1 MNIAVDAGDLE
12 GDPSGRSVGH
22 DWNAYTVAD
31 RDGARRI
38 ELAVDG
44 ITCAACLTDIE
55 RGLRRL
61 PGVVSARVN
70 VGSRR
75 TSVVFS
81 PDKLTP
87 DAVLERMAAI
97 GYPAQPFDPAMR
109 RDNRSAEAR
118 ELLKCMGVAGFGAMN
133 VMLMSVSVWSG
144 NVTDITPETRDFFHF
159 MSALIAI
166 PTVAYAARPFIRS
179 AFAAIRRRSLNMD
192 VPISLGVCLAM
203 GLSIFNTLNH
213 ALEAYFDSALMLLFF
228 LLLGR
233 FLDENMRRRTAVE
246 AETLATLRADSALKR
261 GGDGDLV
268 RVPLSAVQPGDIVV
282 VRPGERV
289 PVDGEVLSGQSDVDR
304 SLVTGE
310 TLPVPVAP
318 GDVVHAGTLNGA
330 GLLTVVVTA
339 AVEGTLMAEIERLI
353 GEAQTAKSG
362 ALRLADRAARA
373 YAPVVHSSA
382 LLTAIGW
389 LVVGAGWHTALVN
402 AIAVLIITCPCALAL
417 AVPAVQ
423 VTAAGRFFRN
433 GILLNAGD
441 AIERLARVDTV
452 VFDKTGT
459 LTSPEPLLAN
469 RASISD
475 DLLDLAGR
483 LARSSRH
490 PLAEA
495 LARASGARSTVEGA
509 REVTG
514 EGVTVDLAGRTL
526 RLGSLAFC
534 GIGDDLADPV
544 RSAHPDASLIAFSD
558 GERKA
563 VFAFA
568 QRLKADAVEVAA
580 ELRAKGCR
588 LIILSGDREAA
599 VSIVAE
605 RLGIA
610 DWQAEVDPA
619 GKIARLDALKAEGR
633 RVLMVGDGLNDAP
646 SLAAAHVSLSPV
658 SAAHLAQAA
667 SDAVFLGDRLKPVV
681 TALDVSR
688 AAYRLMKQNLW
699 TAVVYNL
706 IAVPIAVLGYV
717 TPLIAAAAMSGSSL
731 IVTLNAL
738 RLRRVAAPPAERP
751 PAAVAAAR
759 DELATEQA
767 KVQI

>member
-1 MNIAVDAGDLE
+1 MNIAVDAGDL
-12 GDPSGRSVGH
+12 GDGPAPAGRPVGH
-22 DWNAYTVAD
+22 DWDAYTVAD
-31 RDGARRI
+31 RDGARRM

-70 VGSRR
+70 VGNRR

-81 PDKLTP
+81 PDKVTP
-87 DAVLERMAAI
+87 DAVLDRMTAI
-97 GYPAQPFDPAMR
+97 GYPARPFDPALR

-144 NVTDITPETRDFFHF
+144 NVTDITPETRDFFHL

-166 PTVAYAARPFIRS
+166 PTVAYAGRPFFRS
-179 AFAAIRRRSLNMD
+179 AVAAIRRRSLNMD
-192 VPISLGVCLAM
+192 VPISIGVCLAM
-203 GLSIFNTLNH
+203 GLSLYNTMTH

-246 AETLATLRADSALKR
+246 AETLATLRADSVLKR

-268 RVPLSAVQPGDIVV
+268 RVPLSAVEPGDIVV

-289 PVDGEVLSGQSDVDR
+289 PVDGEVLSGRSEVDR

-310 TLPVPVAP
+310 TLPAAVAP
-318 GDVVHAGTLNGA
+318 GDMVHAGTLNGA

-353 GEAQTAKSG
+353 GEAQSAKSG
-362 ALRLADRAARA
+362 TLRLADRAARA

-382 LLTAIGW
+382 ILTAAGW
-389 LVVGAGWHTALVN
+389 LIYGAGWHTALIN

-469 RASISD
+469 RDGIAD
-475 DLLDLAGR
+475 DLLELAGR
-483 LARSSRH
+483 LARASRH

-495 LARASGARSTVEGA
+495 LARASGATGSIDGA

-514 EGVTVDLAGRTL
+514 EGVEADLAGRRL
-526 RLGSLAFC
+526 RLGSIAFC
-534 GIGDDLADPV
+534 GIGDEVADPV
-544 RSAHPDASLIAFSD
+544 RAAHPDASLLAFSD
-558 GERKA
+558 GGRTA

-580 ELRAKGCR
+580 ALRARGCE
-588 LIILSGDREAA
+588 LMILSGDRAAA
-599 VSIVAE
+599 VATVADA
-605 RLGIA
+605 LGIA
-610 DWQAEVDPA
+610 DWRAEVDPA
-619 GKIARLDALKAEGR
+619 GKIARLDALKAAGR

-667 SDAVFLGDRLKPVV
+667 SDAVFLGDRLAPVV
-681 TALDVSR
+681 TAIDVSR
-688 AAYRLMKQNLW
+688 AAYRLMKENLW

-706 IAVPIAVLGYV
+706 IAVPIAVFGYV
-717 TPLIAAAAMSGSSL
+717 TPLIAAVAMSGSSM

-738 RLRRVAAPPAERP
+738 RLRRVAAPPAVRP
-751 PAAVAAAR
+751 PAAVIAAGEEA
-759 DELATEQA
+759 A
-767 KVQI
+767 

>member
-1 MNIAVDAGDLE
+1 MNIAVDVGPLE
-12 GDPSGRSVGH
+12 NGPTDQPVGR
-22 DWNAYTVAD
+22 DWDAYTVAD
-31 RDGARRI
+31 RDGTRRM

-61 PGVVSARVN
+61 PGIVSARVN
-70 VGSRR
+70 VSSRR

-81 PDKLTP
+81 PEKVTP
-87 DAVLERMAAI
+87 NAVLERMSAI
-97 GYPAQPFDPAMR
+97 GYPAQPFDPAIR

-159 MSALIAI
+159 MSALIAL
-166 PTVAYAARPFIRS
+166 PTVAYAARPFFRS

-192 VPISLGVCLAM
+192 VPISIGVCLAM
-203 GLSIFNTLNH
+203 GLSIFNTLTH

-261 GGDGDLV
+261 GEDGSLV
-268 RVPLSAVQPGDIVV
+268 RVPLSAVRPGDIVV

-289 PVDGEVLSGQSDVDR
+289 PVDGEVLSGRSDVDR
-304 SLVTGE
+304 SLITGE
-310 TLPVPVAP
+310 TLPAPVAP
-318 GDVVHAGTLNGA
+318 GDIVHAGTLNGA
-330 GLLTVVVTA
+330 GLLTIVVTA
-339 AVEGTLMAEIERLI
+339 TVEGTLMAEIERLI
-353 GEAQTAKSG
+353 GEAQSAKSG
-362 ALRLADRAARA
+362 TLRLADRAARA

-382 LLTAIGW
+382 LLTATGW
-389 LVVGAGWHTALVN
+389 LIAGAGWHTALIN

-441 AIERLARVDTV
+441 AIERLARVDTI

-459 LTSPEPLLAN
+459 LTSPDPLLAN
-469 RASISD
+469 RADVPD
-475 DLLDLAGR
+475 DLLELAGR

-495 LARASGARSTVEGA
+495 LARACGATGPIEGS

-514 EGVTVDLAGRTL
+514 EGVMADLAGRTL
-526 RLGSLAFC
+526 RLGSLSFC
-534 GIGDDLADPV
+534 GIADEIADPV
-544 RSAHPDASLIAFSD
+544 RSAYPDASLIAFSNGD
-558 GERKA
+558 RTA

-568 QRLKADAVEVAA
+568 QRLKADAIDIAT
-580 ELRAKGCR
+580 ELRTKGYR
-588 LIILSGDREAA
+588 LMILSGDRKAA
-599 VSIVAE
+599 VATVAE
-605 RLGIA
+605 RLGISE
-610 DWQAEVDPA
+610 WQAEVDPA
-619 GKIARLDALKAEGR
+619 DKIARLDALKAAGR
-633 RVLMVGDGLNDAP
+633 KVLMVGDGLNDAP

-667 SDAVFLGDRLKPVV
+667 SDAVFLGDHLKPVIV
-681 TALDVSR
+681 ALDVSH

-738 RLRRVAAPPAERP
+738 RLRRVATPPAERP

-759 DELATEQA
+759 RDLAQE
-767 KVQI
+767 

>member
-1 MNIAVDAGDLE
+1 MNASVEPSAVGSAG
-12 GDPSGRSVGH
+12 GPTH
-22 DWNAYTVAD
+22 DWDAYSVAD

-38 ELAVDG
+38 ELAVEG

-61 PGVVSARVN
+61 PGIVSARVN
-70 VGSRR
+70 VANRR
-75 TSVVFS
+75 TSVVYT
-81 PDKLTP
+81 PETLTP
-87 DAVLERMAAI
+87 DDVLARMAAI
-97 GYPAQPFDPAMR
+97 GYPAHPFDPSLK
-109 RDNRSAEAR
+109 RDGGSAEAR

-166 PTVAYAARPFIRS
+166 PTVGYAARPFFRS
-179 AFAAIRRRSLNMD
+179 AVAAIRRRSLNMD
-192 VPISLGVCLAM
+192 VPISLGVSLAM
-203 GLSIFNTLNH
+203 GLSIFNTLTH

-246 AETLATLRADSALKR
+246 AETLATLRADSAMRR
-261 GGDGDLV
+261 GPDGSLV
-268 RVPLSAVQPGDIVV
+268 RVPISAVRAGDVV
-282 VRPGERV
+282 EVPPGERV
-289 PVDGEVLSGQSDVDR
+289 PVDGLVLSGCSEVDR

-310 TLPVPVAP
+310 TLPVLAKA

-330 GLLTVVVTA
+330 GLITVVVTA
-339 AVEGTLMAEIERLI
+339 ASDGTLLAEIERLI
-353 GEAQTAKSG
+353 GEAQAAKSG
-362 ALRLADRAARA
+362 TLRLVDRAARA

-389 LVVGAGWHTALVN
+389 LIADAGWHTALIN

-433 GILLNAGD
+433 GILLNVGD
-441 AIERLARVDTV
+441 AIERLAGVDTV

-459 LTSPEPLLAN
+459 LTMPEPQLAN
-469 RASISD
+469 AA
-475 DLLDLAGR
+475 DLPADLIALAGT
-483 LARSSRH
+483 LARASRH

-495 LARASGARSTVEGA
+495 LARVAPAGHPLDDA

-514 EGVTVDLAGRTL
+514 EGIIAVIDGREV

-534 GIGDDLADPV
+534 GIAEATADAVLA
-544 RSAHPDASLIAFSD
+544 AHPDASLIALSD
-558 GERKA
+558 GGRQA
-563 VFAFA
+563 VFAFI
-568 QRLKADAVEVAA
+568 QRLKADAGEVVAD
-580 ELRAKGCR
+580 LKAKG
-588 LIILSGDREAA
+588 LSLMILSGDRDGAVATVAA
-599 VSIVAE
+599 
-605 RLGIA
+605 RLGID
-610 DWQAEVDPA
+610 DWRAGIDPA
-619 GKIARLDALKAEGR
+619 GKIAVLEALKAEGR

-658 SAAHLAQAA
+658 SATHLAQAA
-667 SDAVFLGDRLKPVV
+667 SDAVFLGDRLMPVV
-681 TALDVSR
+681 TALDISR
-688 AAYRLMKQNLW
+688 AAYRLMKQNLAA
-699 TAVVYNL
+699 AVIYNL
-706 IAVPIAVLGYV
+706 IAVPVAVLGHV
-717 TPLIAAAAMSGSSL
+717 NPLIAALAMSGSSM

-738 RLRRVAAPPAERP
+738 RLRRVARPPDRRP
-751 PAAVAAAR
+751 PAAIAAAAA
-759 DELATEQA
+759 EEGST
-767 KVQI
+767 

>member
-1 MNIAVDAGDLE
+1 MNIAVDVGPLE
-12 GDPSGRSVGH
+12 DEPTGQPVSH
-22 DWNAYTVAD
+22 DWDAYTVAD
-31 RDGARRI
+31 RDGTRRM

-55 RGLRRL
+55 RGLRRV
-61 PGVVSARVN
+61 PGIVSARVN
-70 VGSRR
+70 VSNRR
-75 TSVVFS
+75 TTVVFA

-87 DAVLERMAAI
+87 NVVLERMAAI

-133 VMLMSVSVWSG
+133 VMLMSVAVWSG

-159 MSALIAI
+159 MSALIAL
-166 PTVAYAARPFIRS
+166 PTVAYAARPFFRS
-179 AFAAIRRRSLNMD
+179 ALAAIRRRSLNMD
-192 VPISLGVCLAM
+192 VPISIGVCLAM
-203 GLSIFNTLNH
+203 GLSIFNTLTH

-261 GGDGDLV
+261 GEDDKLV
-268 RVPLSAVQPGDIVV
+268 RVPLSAVRPGDIVV

-289 PVDGEVLSGQSDVDR
+289 SVDGEVLSGRSDVDR

-318 GDVVHAGTLNGA
+318 GDIVHAGTLNGA
-330 GLLTVVVTA
+330 GLLTIVVTA

-353 GEAQTAKSG
+353 GEAQSAKSG
-362 ALRLADRAARA
+362 TLRLADRAARA
-373 YAPVVHSSA
+373 YAPVVHASA

-389 LVVGAGWHTALVN
+389 LIAGAGWHMALIN

-441 AIERLARVDTV
+441 AIERLARVDTI

-469 RASISD
+469 RADVPD
-475 DLLDLAGR
+475 DLLELAGR

-495 LARASGARSTVEGA
+495 LARASGATGTIDGS

-514 EGVTVDLAGRTL
+514 EGVMVDMAERTL

-534 GIGDDLADPV
+534 GIADKVADPV
-544 RSAHPDASLIAFSD
+544 RSAYPDASLIAFSSGD
-558 GERKA
+558 RTA

-568 QRLKADAVEVAA
+568 QRLKADAIEVAT
-580 ELRAKGCR
+580 ELRTKGYR
-588 LIILSGDREAA
+588 LMILSGDREAA
-599 VSIVAE
+599 VATVAE
-605 RLGIA
+605 KLGISE
-610 DWQAEVDPA
+610 WRAEVDPA
-619 GKIARLDALKAEGR
+619 GKIARLGALKADGR

-646 SLAAAHVSLSPV
+646 SLAAAYVSLSPV

-667 SDAVFLGDRLKPVV
+667 SDAVFLGDRLKPVFV
-681 TALDVSR
+681 ALDVSR

-699 TAVVYNL
+699 TAVIYNMV
-706 IAVPIAVLGYV
+706 AVPIAMLGFV

-738 RLRRVAAPPAERP
+738 RLRRVATPPAERP
-751 PAAVAAAR
+751 PEAVAAAR
-759 DELATEQA
+759 EDQA
-767 KVQI
+767 QEPA

>member
-1 MNIAVDAGDLE
+1 VNIAVNVGPIDE
-12 GDPSGRSVGH
+12 GPTGQPVSH
-22 DWNAYTVAD
+22 DWDAYTVAD
-31 RDGARRI
+31 RDGARRM

-81 PDKLTP
+81 PDKVTP
-87 DAVLERMAAI
+87 NAVLERMSAI

-159 MSALIAI
+159 MSALIAL
-166 PTVAYAARPFIRS
+166 PAVAYAARPFFRS

-192 VPISLGVCLAM
+192 VPISIGVCLAM
-203 GLSIFNTLNH
+203 GLSIFNTLTH

-261 GGDGDLV
+261 GEDGNLV
-268 RVPLSAVQPGDIVV
+268 RVPLSAVRPGDIVV

-289 PVDGEVLSGQSDVDR
+289 PVDGEVLSGRSDVDR

-310 TLPVPVAP
+310 TLPATVAP
-318 GDVVHAGTLNGA
+318 GDIVHAGTLNGA

-353 GEAQTAKSG
+353 GEAQSVKSG

-382 LLTAIGW
+382 FLTAAGW
-389 LVVGAGWHTALVN
+389 LIVGAGWHTALIN

-441 AIERLARVDTV
+441 AIERLARVDTI

-469 RASISD
+469 RADVPD
-475 DLLDLAGR
+475 DLFELAGR

-495 LARASGARSTVEGA
+495 LARASGATGA
-509 REVTG
+509 IEDSREVTG
-514 EGVTVDLAGRTL
+514 EGVMAELTGRTL
-526 RLGSLAFC
+526 RLGSLSFC
-534 GIGDDLADPV
+534 GIADEVADPV
-544 RSAHPDASLIAFSD
+544 RAAYPDASLIAFSD
-558 GERKA
+558 GGRTT

-568 QRLKADAVEVAA
+568 QRLKGDAVEVAT
-580 ELRAKGCR
+580 ELRAKGYR
-588 LIILSGDREAA
+588 LMILSGDREAA
-599 VSIVAE
+599 VAAVAE

-610 DWQAEVDPA
+610 EWQAEVDPA

-681 TALDVSR
+681 VALDVSH

-738 RLRRVAAPPAERP
+738 RLRRVATP
-751 PAAVAAAR
+751 PAAIAAAR
-759 DELATEQA
+759 GATVEEQ
-767 KVQI
+767 I

>member
-1 MNIAVDAGDLE
+1 MNIAVDAGDL
-12 GDPSGRSVGH
+12 GDGPTPAGRPVGH
-22 DWNAYTVAD
+22 DWDAYTVAD
-31 RDGARRI
+31 RDGARRM

-70 VGSRR
+70 VGNRR

-81 PDKLTP
+81 PDKVTP
-87 DAVLERMAAI
+87 DAVLDRMTAI
-97 GYPAQPFDPAMR
+97 GYPARPFDPALR

-144 NVTDITPETRDFFHF
+144 NVTDITPETRDFFHL

-166 PTVAYAARPFIRS
+166 PTVAYAGRPFFRS
-179 AFAAIRRRSLNMD
+179 AVAAIRRRALNMD
-192 VPISLGVCLAM
+192 VPISIGVCLAM
-203 GLSIFNTLNH
+203 GLSLYNTMTH

-246 AETLATLRADSALKR
+246 AETLATLRADSVLKR

-268 RVPLSAVQPGDIVV
+268 RVPLSAVEPGDIVV

-289 PVDGEVLSGQSDVDR
+289 PVDGEVLSGRSDVDR

-310 TLPVPVAP
+310 TLPAAVAP
-318 GDVVHAGTLNGA
+318 GDMVHAGTLNGA

-353 GEAQTAKSG
+353 GEAQSAKSG
-362 ALRLADRAARA
+362 TLRLADRAARA

-382 LLTAIGW
+382 ILTAAGW
-389 LVVGAGWHTALVN
+389 LIYGAGWHTALIN

-469 RASISD
+469 REGIAD
-475 DLLDLAGR
+475 DLLELAGR
-483 LARSSRH
+483 LAKASRH

-495 LARASGARSTVEGA
+495 LARASGATGSIDGA

-514 EGVTVDLAGRTL
+514 EGVEADMAGRRL
-526 RLGSLAFC
+526 RLGSIAFC
-534 GIGDDLADPV
+534 GIGDEVADPV
-544 RSAHPDASLIAFSD
+544 RAAHPDASLIAFSD
-558 GERKA
+558 GGRTA

-580 ELRAKGCR
+580 ALRARGCD
-588 LIILSGDREAA
+588 LMILSGDRAAA
-599 VSIVAE
+599 VATVADA
-605 RLGIA
+605 LGIA
-610 DWQAEVDPA
+610 DWRAEVDPA
-619 GKIARLDALKAEGR
+619 GKIARLDALKAAGR

-667 SDAVFLGDRLKPVV
+667 SDAVFLGDRLAPVV
-681 TALDVSR
+681 TAIDVSR
-688 AAYRLMKQNLW
+688 AAYRLMKENLW

-706 IAVPIAVLGYV
+706 IAVPIAVFGYV
-717 TPLIAAAAMSGSSL
+717 TPLIAALAMSGSSM

-738 RLRRVAAPPAERP
+738 RLRRVAAPPAVRP
-751 PAAVAAAR
+751 PAAVIAAA
-759 DELATEQA
+759 EEAA
-767 KVQI
+767 

>member
-1 MNIAVDAGDLE
+1 M
-12 GDPSGRSVGH
+12 
-22 DWNAYTVAD
+22 
-31 RDGARRI
+31 

-70 VGSRR
+70 VGNRR

-81 PDKLTP
+81 PDKVTP
-87 DAVLERMAAI
+87 DAVLDRMTAI
-97 GYPAQPFDPAMR
+97 GYPARPFDPALR

-144 NVTDITPETRDFFHF
+144 NVTDITPETRDFFHL

-166 PTVAYAARPFIRS
+166 PTVAYAGRPFFRS
-179 AFAAIRRRSLNMD
+179 AIAAIRRRALNMD
-192 VPISLGVCLAM
+192 VPISIGVCLAM
-203 GLSIFNTLNH
+203 GLSLYNTMTH

-246 AETLATLRADSALKR
+246 AETLATLRADSVLKR

-268 RVPLSAVQPGDIVV
+268 RVPLSAVEPGDIVV

-289 PVDGEVLSGQSDVDR
+289 PVDGEVLTGRSDVDR

-310 TLPVPVAP
+310 TLPAAVAP
-318 GDVVHAGTLNGA
+318 GDMVHAGTLNGA

-353 GEAQTAKSG
+353 GEAQSAKSG
-362 ALRLADRAARA
+362 TLRLADRAARA

-382 LLTAIGW
+382 IVTAAGW
-389 LVVGAGWHTALVN
+389 LIYGAGWHTALIN

-433 GILLNAGD
+433 GILINAGD

-469 RASISD
+469 RDGIAD
-475 DLLDLAGR
+475 DLLQLAGR
-483 LARSSRH
+483 LARASRH

-495 LARASGARSTVEGA
+495 LARATGATGAIDGA
-509 REVTG
+509 REVAG
-514 EGVTVDLAGRTL
+514 EGVEADVAGRRL
-526 RLGSLAFC
+526 RLGSIAFC
-534 GIGDDLADPV
+534 GIGDEVADPV
-544 RSAHPDASLIAFSD
+544 RAAHPDASLIAFSD
-558 GERKA
+558 GGRTA

-568 QRLKADAVEVAA
+568 QRLKTDAAEVAA
-580 ELRAKGCR
+580 ALRARGCD
-588 LIILSGDREAA
+588 LMILSGDRAAA
-599 VSIVAE
+599 VATVAE
-605 RLGIA
+605 ALGIA

-619 GKIARLDALKAEGR
+619 GKIARLDALKAGGR

-667 SDAVFLGDRLKPVV
+667 SDAVFLGDRLAPVV
-681 TALDVSR
+681 TAIDVSR
-688 AAYRLMKQNLW
+688 AAYRLMKENLW

-706 IAVPIAVLGYV
+706 IAVPIAVFGYV
-717 TPLIAAAAMSGSSL
+717 TPLIAALAMSGSSM

-738 RLRRVAAPPAERP
+738 RLRRIAAPPAVRP
-751 PAAVAAAR
+751 PAAVIAAA
-759 DELATEQA
+759 EEAA
-767 KVQI
+767 

>member
-1 MNIAVDAGDLE
+1 MNVVVATDDLA
-12 GDPSGRSVGH
+12 SGKPVGH
-22 DWNAYTVAD
+22 DWTAYTVAD
-31 RDGARRI
+31 KDGARRL

-70 VGSRR
+70 VASRR
-75 TSVVFS
+75 TSVVFT
-81 PDKLTP
+81 PDEVTP
-87 DAVLERMAAI
+87 DAVLDRMAAI
-97 GYPAQPFDPAMR
+97 GYPAQPFDPALK

-118 ELLKCMGVAGFGAMN
+118 ELLRCMGVAGFGVMN

-159 MSALIAI
+159 VSALIAI
-166 PTVAYAARPFIRS
+166 PAVGYAARPFFRS
-179 AFAAIRRRSLNMD
+179 AVAAIRRGSLNMD
-192 VPISLGVCLAM
+192 VPISIGVCLAM
-203 GLSIFNTLNH
+203 GLSIYNTMTH

-246 AETLATLRADSALKR
+246 AETLATLRAESAMKR
-261 GGDGDLV
+261 GADGALV

-282 VRPGERV
+282 VQPGERV
-289 PVDGEVLSGQSDVDR
+289 PVDGEVLNGRSDVDR

-310 TLPVPVAP
+310 TLPVPVMP
-318 GDVVHAGTLNGA
+318 GDMVHAGTLNGA

-353 GEAQTAKSG
+353 GEAQSMKSG
-362 ALRLADRAARA
+362 TMRLADRAARA

-382 LLTAIGW
+382 ILTCAGW
-389 LVVGAGWHTALVN
+389 LIAGAGWHTALIC

-441 AIERLARVDTV
+441 AIERLAGVDTI

-459 LTSPEPLLAN
+459 LTTPDPVLAN
-469 RASISD
+469 AAAVPT
-475 DLLDLAGR
+475 DLLEEAAR

-495 LARASGARSTVEGA
+495 LVRAAGVSGAFEGA

-514 EGVTVDLAGRTL
+514 EGVVTEWNSHTL
-526 RLGSLAFC
+526 KLGSLAFC
-534 GIGDDLADPV
+534 GLDAAAADVVLA
-544 RSAHPDASLIAFSD
+544 AHPDASLIAFAD
-558 GERKA
+558 GERSA
-563 VFAFA
+563 VFAFS
-568 QRLKADAVEVAA
+568 QRLKTDAAEVTA
-580 ELRAKGCR
+580 ELRRRGYR
-588 LIILSGDREAA
+588 LVILSGDRSAA
-599 VSIVAE
+599 VKSVADT
-605 RLGIA
+605 LGID

-619 GKIARLDALKAEGR
+619 GKIARLDALRAEGSK
-633 RVLMVGDGLNDAP
+633 VLMVGDGLNDAP

-658 SAAHLAQAA
+658 SAAFVAQAA
-667 SDAVFLGDRLKPVV
+667 SDAVFLGDKLRPVTV
-681 TALDVSR
+681 ALDIS
-688 AAYRLMKQNLW
+688 AAAFRLMKQNLW

-706 IAVPIAVLGYV
+706 IAVPIAVFGYV
-717 TPLIAAAAMSGSSL
+717 TPLIAALAMSGSSM

-738 RLRRVAAPPAERP
+738 RLRRVAPPPEVRP
-751 PAAVAAAR
+751 PAAIAAAAI
-759 DELATEQA
+759 EETAA
-767 KVQI
+767 

>member
-1 MNIAVDAGDLE
+1 VNIAVDVGPLE
-12 GDPSGRSVGH
+12 DGPTGQPVGH
-22 DWNAYTVAD
+22 DWDAYTVAD
-31 RDGARRI
+31 RDGNRRM
-38 ELAVDG
+38 ELAVEG

-61 PGVVSARVN
+61 PGVVGARVN
-70 VGSRR
+70 VSNRR

-81 PDKLTP
+81 PEKVTP
-87 DAVLERMAAI
+87 LAILERMAAI

-159 MSALIAI
+159 MSALIAL
-166 PTVAYAARPFIRS
+166 PTVAYAARPFFRS

-192 VPISLGVCLAM
+192 VPISVGVCLAM
-203 GLSIFNTLNH
+203 GLSIFNTLTH

-261 GGDGDLV
+261 GDDDKLV
-268 RVPLSAVQPGDIVV
+268 RVPLSAVRPGDIVV

-289 PVDGEVLSGQSDVDR
+289 PVDGEVLFGRSDVDR

-310 TLPVPVAP
+310 TLPVSVAP
-318 GDVVHAGTLNGA
+318 GDIVHAGTLNGV
-330 GLLTVVVTA
+330 GLLTIVVTA

-353 GEAQTAKSG
+353 GEAQSAKSG

-382 LLTAIGW
+382 FLTASGW
-389 LVVGAGWHTALVN
+389 LIAGASWHTALIN

-441 AIERLARVDTV
+441 AIERLARVDV
-452 VFDKTGT
+452 IVFDKTGT

-469 RASISD
+469 RADVSGN
-475 DLLDLAGR
+475 LLELAGR

-495 LARASGARSTVEGA
+495 LARASGATGTIDGS

-514 EGVTVDLAGRTL
+514 EGVMVDLAERTL
-526 RLGSLAFC
+526 RLGSLSFC
-534 GIGDDLADPV
+534 GIADEVADPV
-544 RSAHPDASLIAFSD
+544 RAAYPDASLIAFSSGD
-558 GERKA
+558 RTA

-568 QRLKADAVEVAA
+568 QRLKADAIEVAA
-580 ELRAKGCR
+580 ELRIKGYR
-588 LIILSGDREAA
+588 LMILSGDRAAA
-599 VSIVAE
+599 VATVAE
-605 RLGIA
+605 KLGIA
-610 DWQAEVDPA
+610 EWQAEVDPA
-619 GKIARLDALKAEGR
+619 GKIARLDAMKAEGR

-667 SDAVFLGDRLKPVV
+667 SDAVFLSDHLKPVIV
-681 TALDVSR
+681 ALDVSR

-738 RLRRVAAPPAERP
+738 RLRRVATPPAERP
-751 PAAVAAAR
+751 PEAVAAAR
-759 DELATEQA
+759 EDQA
-767 KVQI
+767 REPA

>member
-1 MNIAVDAGDLE
+1 MNIAVDVGPIE
-12 GDPSGRSVGH
+12 SGPGEQAIGH
-22 DWNAYTVAD
+22 DWDAYTVAD

-61 PGVVSARVN
+61 PGIVSARVN
-70 VGSRR
+70 VSNRR

-81 PDKLTP
+81 PDRVTP

-97 GYPAQPFDPAMR
+97 GYPAQPFDPATR

-159 MSALIAI
+159 MSALIAL
-166 PTVAYAARPFIRS
+166 PTVAYAARPFFRS
-179 AFAAIRRRSLNMD
+179 AFVAIRRRSLNMD
-192 VPISLGVCLAM
+192 VPISIGVCLAM
-203 GLSIFNTLNH
+203 GLSIYNTLTH

-261 GGDGDLV
+261 DEQGELV
-268 RVPLSAVQPGDIVV
+268 RVPLSAVRPGDIVV

-289 PVDGEVLSGQSDVDR
+289 PVDGEILSGRSDVDR

-318 GDVVHAGTLNGA
+318 GDIVHAGTLNGP

-353 GEAQTAKSG
+353 GEAQSAKSG
-362 ALRLADRAARA
+362 TLRLADRAARA

-382 LLTAIGW
+382 LLTATGW
-389 LVVGAGWHTALVN
+389 LIAGAGWHTALIN

-441 AIERLARVDTV
+441 AIERLARIDTI

-469 RASISD
+469 RADVSND
-475 DLLDLAGR
+475 VLELAGR
-483 LARSSRH
+483 LARSSHH

-495 LARASGARSTVEGA
+495 LARASGATGTLEDS

-514 EGVTVDLAGRTL
+514 EGVVADLAGRTL
-526 RLGSLAFC
+526 RLGSLSFC
-534 GIGDDLADPV
+534 SISDDVADPV
-544 RSAHPDASLIAFSD
+544 RDAYPDASLIAFSD
-558 GERKA
+558 GQRVA
-563 VFAFA
+563 IFAFA
-568 QRLKADAVEVAA
+568 QRLKADALEVVT
-580 ELRAKGCR
+580 ELRAQGHR
-588 LIILSGDREAA
+588 ILILSGDREAA
-599 VSIVAE
+599 VATVAE
-605 RLGIA
+605 QLGVSE
-610 DWQAEVDPA
+610 WQAEVDPA

-646 SLAAAHVSLSPV
+646 SLAAAYVSLSPV

-667 SDAVFLGDRLKPVV
+667 SDAVFLGGGLKPVV
-681 TALDVSR
+681 TAIEVSR

-699 TAVVYNL
+699 TAVIYNL

-759 DELATEQA
+759 EELAKEPA
-767 KVQI
+767 

>member
-1 MNIAVDAGDLE
+1 MNIAVDAGDL
-12 GDPSGRSVGH
+12 GDGPAPAGRPVGH
-22 DWNAYTVAD
+22 DWDAYTVAD
-31 RDGARRI
+31 RDGARRM

-70 VGSRR
+70 VGNRR

-81 PDKLTP
+81 PDKVTP
-87 DAVLERMAAI
+87 DAVLDRMTAI
-97 GYPAQPFDPAMR
+97 GYPARPFDPALR

-144 NVTDITPETRDFFHF
+144 NVTDITPETRDFFHL

-166 PTVAYAARPFIRS
+166 PTVAYAGRPFFRS
-179 AFAAIRRRSLNMD
+179 AIAAIRRRALNMD
-192 VPISLGVCLAM
+192 VPISIGVCLAM
-203 GLSIFNTLNH
+203 GLSLYNTMTH

-246 AETLATLRADSALKR
+246 AETLATLRADSVLKR

-268 RVPLSAVQPGDIVV
+268 RVPLSAVEPGDIVV

-289 PVDGEVLSGQSDVDR
+289 PVDGEVLTGRSDVDR

-310 TLPVPVAP
+310 TLPAAVAP
-318 GDVVHAGTLNGA
+318 GDMVHAGTLNGA

-353 GEAQTAKSG
+353 GEAQSAKSG
-362 ALRLADRAARA
+362 TLRLADRAARA

-382 LLTAIGW
+382 IVTAAGW
-389 LVVGAGWHTALVN
+389 LIYGAGWHTALIN

-433 GILLNAGD
+433 GILINAGD

-469 RASISD
+469 RDGIAD
-475 DLLDLAGR
+475 DLLQLAGR
-483 LARSSRH
+483 LARASRH

-495 LARASGARSTVEGA
+495 LARATGATGAIDGA
-509 REVTG
+509 REVAG
-514 EGVTVDLAGRTL
+514 EGVEADVAGRRL
-526 RLGSLAFC
+526 RLGSIAFC
-534 GIGDDLADPV
+534 GIGDEVADPV
-544 RSAHPDASLIAFSD
+544 RAAHPDASLIAFSD
-558 GERKA
+558 GGRTA

-568 QRLKADAVEVAA
+568 QRLKTDAAEVAA
-580 ELRAKGCR
+580 ALRARGCD
-588 LIILSGDREAA
+588 LMILSGDRAAA
-599 VSIVAE
+599 VATVAE
-605 RLGIA
+605 ALGIA

-619 GKIARLDALKAEGR
+619 GKIARLDALKAGGR

-667 SDAVFLGDRLKPVV
+667 SDAVFLGDRLAPVV
-681 TALDVSR
+681 TAIDVSR
-688 AAYRLMKQNLW
+688 AAYRLMKENLW

-706 IAVPIAVLGYV
+706 IAVPIAVFGYV
-717 TPLIAAAAMSGSSL
+717 TPLIAALAMSGSSM

-738 RLRRVAAPPAERP
+738 RLRRIAAPPAVRP
-751 PAAVAAAR
+751 PAAVIAAA
-759 DELATEQA
+759 EEAA
-767 KVQI
+767 

>member
-1 MNIAVDAGDLE
+1 LNIAVDAGDL
-12 GDPSGRSVGH
+12 GDGPAPGGRPVGH
-22 DWNAYTVAD
+22 DWDAYTVAD
-31 RDGARRI
+31 KDGARRM

-70 VGSRR
+70 VGNRR

-81 PDKLTP
+81 PDKVTP
-87 DAVLERMAAI
+87 DAVLDRMTAI
-97 GYPAQPFDPAMR
+97 GYPARPFDPALR

-144 NVTDITPETRDFFHF
+144 NVTDITPETRDFFHI

-166 PTVAYAARPFIRS
+166 PTVAYAGRPFFRN
-179 AFAAIRRRSLNMD
+179 AVAALRRRSLNMD

-203 GLSIFNTLNH
+203 GLSLYNTMTH

-246 AETLATLRADSALKR
+246 AETLATLRADSVLKR

-268 RVPLSAVQPGDIVV
+268 RVPLSAVEPGDIVV

-289 PVDGEVLSGQSDVDR
+289 PVDGEVLSGRSDVDR

-310 TLPVPVAP
+310 TLPAAVAP
-318 GDVVHAGTLNGA
+318 GDMVHAGTLNGA

-362 ALRLADRAARA
+362 TLRLADRAARA

-382 LLTAIGW
+382 ILTAAGW
-389 LVVGAGWHTALVN
+389 LIAGAGWHTALIN

-459 LTSPEPLLAN
+459 LTSPEPMLAN
-469 RASISD
+469 RDGIAD
-475 DLLDLAGR
+475 DLLELAGR
-483 LARSSRH
+483 LAKASRH

-495 LARASGARSTVEGA
+495 LARASGATGSIDGA

-514 EGVTVDLAGRTL
+514 EGVEADLAGRRL
-526 RLGSLAFC
+526 RLGSIAFC
-534 GIGDDLADPV
+534 GIGDAVADPV
-544 RSAHPDASLIAFSD
+544 RAAHPDASLIAFSD
-558 GERKA
+558 GGRTA
-563 VFAFA
+563 VLAFA
-568 QRLKADAVEVAA
+568 QRLKADAAEVAA
-580 ELRAKGCR
+580 ALRARGCD
-588 LIILSGDREAA
+588 LMILSGDRAAA
-599 VSIVAE
+599 VATVADA
-605 RLGIA
+605 LGIA

-667 SDAVFLGDRLKPVV
+667 SDAVFLGDRLAPVV
-681 TALDVSR
+681 TAIDVSR
-688 AAYRLMKQNLW
+688 AAYRLMKENLW

-706 IAVPIAVLGYV
+706 IAVPIAVFGYV
-717 TPLIAAAAMSGSSL
+717 TPLIAALAMSGSSM

-738 RLRRVAAPPAERP
+738 RLRRVAAPPAVRP
-751 PAAVAAAR
+751 PAAVIAAEEA
-759 DELATEQA
+759 A
-767 KVQI
+767 

>member
-1 MNIAVDAGDLE
+1 LNIAVDAGDL
-12 GDPSGRSVGH
+12 GDGPAPAGRPVGH
-22 DWNAYTVAD
+22 DWDAYTVAD
-31 RDGARRI
+31 RDGARRM

-70 VGSRR
+70 VGNRR

-81 PDKLTP
+81 PDKVTP
-87 DAVLERMAAI
+87 DAVLDRMTAI
-97 GYPAQPFDPAMR
+97 GYPARPFDPALR

-144 NVTDITPETRDFFHF
+144 NVTDITPETRDFFHL

-166 PTVAYAARPFIRS
+166 PTVAYAGRPFFRS
-179 AFAAIRRRSLNMD
+179 AVAAIRRRSLNMD
-192 VPISLGVCLAM
+192 VPISIGVCLAM
-203 GLSIFNTLNH
+203 GLSLYNTMTH

-246 AETLATLRADSALKR
+246 AETLATLRADSVLKR

-268 RVPLSAVQPGDIVV
+268 RVPLSAVEPGDIVV

-289 PVDGEVLSGQSDVDR
+289 PVDGEVLSGRSEVDR

-310 TLPVPVAP
+310 TLPAAVAP
-318 GDVVHAGTLNGA
+318 GDMVHAGTLNGA

-353 GEAQTAKSG
+353 GEAQSAKSG
-362 ALRLADRAARA
+362 TLRLADRAARA

-382 LLTAIGW
+382 ILTAAGW
-389 LVVGAGWHTALVN
+389 LIYGAGWHTALIN

-469 RASISD
+469 RDGIAD
-475 DLLDLAGR
+475 DLLELAGR
-483 LARSSRH
+483 LARASRH

-495 LARASGARSTVEGA
+495 LARASGATGSIDGA

-514 EGVTVDLAGRTL
+514 EGVEADLAGRRL
-526 RLGSLAFC
+526 RLGSIAFC
-534 GIGDDLADPV
+534 GIGDEVADPV
-544 RSAHPDASLIAFSD
+544 RAAHPDASLLAFSD
-558 GERKA
+558 GGRTA

-580 ELRAKGCR
+580 ALRARGCE
-588 LIILSGDREAA
+588 LMILSGDRAAA
-599 VSIVAE
+599 VATVADA
-605 RLGIA
+605 LGIA
-610 DWQAEVDPA
+610 DWRAEVDPA
-619 GKIARLDALKAEGR
+619 GKIARLDALKAAGR

-667 SDAVFLGDRLKPVV
+667 SDAVFLGDRLAPVV
-681 TALDVSR
+681 TAIDVSR
-688 AAYRLMKQNLW
+688 AAYRLMKENLW

-706 IAVPIAVLGYV
+706 IAVPIAVFGYV
-717 TPLIAAAAMSGSSL
+717 TPLIAAVAMSGSSM

-738 RLRRVAAPPAERP
+738 RLRRVAAPPAVRP
-751 PAAVAAAR
+751 PAAVIAAGEEA
-759 DELATEQA
+759 A
-767 KVQI
+767 

>member
-1 MNIAVDAGDLE
+1 VNIAVDVGPLE
-12 GDPSGRSVGH
+12 DDPTGQPVGH
-22 DWNAYTVAD
+22 DWDAYTVAD
-31 RDGARRI
+31 RDGARRM

-61 PGVVSARVN
+61 PGVVRSRVN
-70 VGSRR
+70 VSNRR

-81 PDKLTP
+81 PEKVTP
-87 DAVLERMAAI
+87 HAILERMAAI
-97 GYPAQPFDPAMR
+97 GYPAQPFDPALR

-159 MSALIAI
+159 MSALIAL
-166 PTVAYAARPFIRS
+166 PTVAYAARPFFRS
-179 AFAAIRRRSLNMD
+179 AFAAIHRRSLNMD
-192 VPISLGVCLAM
+192 VPISIGVCLAM
-203 GLSIFNTLNH
+203 GLSIFNTLTH

-233 FLDENMRRRTAVE
+233 FLDENMRRRTALE

-261 GGDGDLV
+261 GEDGNLV
-268 RVPLSAVQPGDIVV
+268 RVPLSAVRPGDIVA

-289 PVDGEVLSGQSDVDR
+289 PVDGEVLSGRSDVDR

-310 TLPVPVAP
+310 TLPASVAP
-318 GDVVHAGTLNGA
+318 GDIVHAGTLNGV
-330 GLLTVVVTA
+330 GLLTIVVTA
-339 AVEGTLMAEIERLI
+339 AVEGTLIAEIERLI
-353 GEAQTAKSG
+353 GEAQSAKSG

-382 LLTAIGW
+382 FLTASGW
-389 LVVGAGWHTALVN
+389 LIAGAGWHTALIN

-441 AIERLARVDTV
+441 AIERLARVDV
-452 VFDKTGT
+452 IVFDKTGT

-469 RASISD
+469 RADVSD

-495 LARASGARSTVEGA
+495 LARASGATGTIDGS

-514 EGVTVDLAGRTL
+514 EGVMVDLAGRTL
-526 RLGSLAFC
+526 RLGSLSFC
-534 GIGDDLADPV
+534 GIADEVADPV
-544 RSAHPDASLIAFSD
+544 RSAYPDASLIAFSNGD
-558 GERKA
+558 HTA
-563 VFAFA
+563 VLAFA
-568 QRLKADAVEVAA
+568 QRLKADAVEVITA
-580 ELRAKGCR
+580 LRAKGYR
-588 LIILSGDREAA
+588 LVILSGDRQAA
-599 VSIVAE
+599 VATVAE
-605 RLGIA
+605 RLGISE
-610 DWQAEVDPA
+610 WQAEVDPA

-667 SDAVFLGDRLKPVV
+667 SDAVFLSDHLKPVIV
-681 TALDVSR
+681 ALDVSR

-738 RLRRVAAPPAERP
+738 RLRRVATPPAERP
-751 PAAVAAAR
+751 PEAVAAAR
-759 DELATEQA
+759 ADQA
-767 KVQI
+767 QEPA

>member
-1 MNIAVDAGDLE
+1 MAVDVGPIENGPAGQ
-12 GDPSGRSVGH
+12 SVDH
-22 DWNAYTVAD
+22 DWDAYTVAD
-31 RDGARRI
+31 KDGARRI

-70 VGSRR
+70 VSNRR
-75 TSVVFS
+75 TTVVFA
-81 PDKLTP
+81 PDKVTP
-87 DAVLERMAAI
+87 DVVLERMAAI

-159 MSALIAI
+159 MSALIAL
-166 PTVAYAARPFIRS
+166 PTVAYAARPFFRS
-179 AFAAIRRRSLNMD
+179 AFGAIRRRSLNMD
-192 VPISLGVCLAM
+192 VPISIGVCLAM
-203 GLSIFNTLNH
+203 GLSIYNTLTH

-261 GGDGDLV
+261 GEDGALV
-268 RVPLSAVQPGDIVV
+268 RVPLSAVRPGDIVV
-282 VRPGERV
+282 VRPGERIS
-289 PVDGEVLSGQSDVDR
+289 VDGELLSGRSDVDR

-318 GDVVHAGTLNGA
+318 GDIVHAGTLNGA
-330 GLLTVVVTA
+330 GLLTIVVTA

-353 GEAQTAKSG
+353 GEAQSAKSG

-382 LLTAIGW
+382 FLTATGW
-389 LVVGAGWHTALVN
+389 LIAGAGWHTALIN

-441 AIERLARVDTV
+441 AIERFARADTI

-469 RASISD
+469 RAEVAD
-475 DLLDLAGR
+475 DLLELAGR

-495 LARASGARSTVEGA
+495 LARASGATGTIDGS

-514 EGVTVDLAGRTL
+514 EGVIVDLADQTL
-526 RLGSLAFC
+526 RLGSLSFC
-534 GIGDDLADPV
+534 GIGDEVAGPV
-544 RSAHPDASLIAFSD
+544 SAAYPDASLIAFSD
-558 GERKA
+558 GERVA

-568 QRLKADAVEVAA
+568 QRLKADAVEVAT
-580 ELRAKGCR
+580 ELRMKGFR
-588 LIILSGDREAA
+588 LMILSGDREAA
-599 VSIVAE
+599 VAIVAE
-605 RLGIA
+605 RLGISE
-610 DWQAEVDPA
+610 WHAEVDPA
-619 GKIARLDALKAEGR
+619 GKIARLEALKAEGR

-667 SDAVFLGDRLKPVV
+667 SDAVFLGERLKPVV

-699 TAVVYNL
+699 TAVIYNL

-738 RLRRVAAPPAERP
+738 RLRRVATPPAERP

-759 DELATEQA
+759 EGLAEERA
-767 KVQI
+767 

>member
-1 MNIAVDAGDLE
+1 MNIAVDVGPVE
-12 GDPSGRSVGH
+12 NGSTGPSVGH
-22 DWNAYTVAD
+22 DWDAYTVAD

-70 VGSRR
+70 VSNRR

-81 PDKLTP
+81 PEKVTP
-87 DAVLERMAAI
+87 DVVLERMAAI
-97 GYPAQPFDPAMR
+97 GYPAQPFDPAIR

-118 ELLKCMGVAGFGAMN
+118 QLLKCMGVAGFGAMN
-133 VMLMSVSVWSG
+133 VMLMSVAVWSG

-159 MSALIAI
+159 MSALVAL
-166 PTVAYAARPFIRS
+166 PTVAYAAQPFFRS
-179 AFAAIRRRSLNMD
+179 AVAAIRRRSLNMD

-203 GLSIFNTLNH
+203 GLSIFNTLTH

-261 GGDGDLV
+261 GEDGGLV
-268 RVPLSAVQPGDIVV
+268 RVPLSAVRPGDIVA

-289 PVDGEVLSGQSDVDR
+289 PVDGEVLSGRSDVDR

-318 GDVVHAGTLNGA
+318 GDIVHAGTLNGA

-353 GEAQTAKSG
+353 GEAQSAKSG

-373 YAPVVHSSA
+373 YAPIVHSSA

-389 LVVGAGWHTALVN
+389 LVAGAGWHTALIC

-469 RASISD
+469 RADVPD
-475 DLLDLAGR
+475 DLLEMAGR

-495 LARASGARSTVEGA
+495 LVHASGATGAIEGA

-514 EGVTVDLAGRTL
+514 EGVTVDLPEGTL
-526 RLGSLAFC
+526 RLGSLSFC
-534 GIGDDLADPV
+534 GVGDDIADPV
-544 RSAHPDASLIAFSD
+544 RTAYPDASLIAFFD
-558 GERKA
+558 GHRGA

-568 QRLKADAVEVAA
+568 QRLKTDAIDIVAT
-580 ELRAKGCR
+580 LRAEGFR

-599 VSIVAE
+599 VATVAE
-605 RLGIA
+605 TLGIA
-610 DWQAEVDPA
+610 EWQAEVDPA

-681 TALDVSR
+681 VAIDISR

-699 TAVVYNL
+699 TAVIYNL
-706 IAVPIAVLGYV
+706 IAVPIAVLGFV

-738 RLRRVAAPPAERP
+738 RLRTVATPPAERP
-751 PAAVAAAR
+751 PAAIAAAR
-759 DELATEQA
+759 EEPAGRQA
-767 KVQI
+767 

>member
-1 MNIAVDAGDLE
+1 LNIAVDAGDL
-12 GDPSGRSVGH
+12 GDGPAPGGRPVGH
-22 DWNAYTVAD
+22 DWDAYTVAD
-31 RDGARRI
+31 RDGARRM

-70 VGSRR
+70 VGNRR

-81 PDKLTP
+81 PDKVTP
-87 DAVLERMAAI
+87 DAVLDRMTAI
-97 GYPAQPFDPAMR
+97 GYPARPFDPALR

-144 NVTDITPETRDFFHF
+144 NVTDITPETRDFFHL

-166 PTVAYAARPFIRS
+166 PTVAYAGRPFFRN
-179 AFAAIRRRSLNMD
+179 AVAAIRRRSLNMD

-203 GLSIFNTLNH
+203 GLSLYNTMTH

-246 AETLATLRADSALKR
+246 AETLATLRADSVLKR

-268 RVPLSAVQPGDIVV
+268 RVPLSAVEPGDIVV

-289 PVDGEVLSGQSDVDR
+289 PVDGEVLSGRSDVDR

-310 TLPVPVAP
+310 TLPAAVAP
-318 GDVVHAGTLNGA
+318 GDMVHAGTLNGA

-353 GEAQTAKSG
+353 GEAQSAKSG
-362 ALRLADRAARA
+362 TLRLADRAARA

-382 LLTAIGW
+382 ILTAAGW
-389 LVVGAGWHTALVN
+389 LIAGAGWHTALIN

-441 AIERLARVDTV
+441 AIERLARVNTV

-459 LTSPEPLLAN
+459 LTSPEPMLAN
-469 RASISD
+469 RAGIAD
-475 DLLDLAGR
+475 DLLELAGR
-483 LARSSRH
+483 MARASRH

-495 LARASGARSTVEGA
+495 LARASGASGAIDGA

-514 EGVTVDLAGRTL
+514 EGVEAEVAGRRL
-526 RLGSLAFC
+526 RLGSIAFC
-534 GIGDDLADPV
+534 GIGDAVADPV
-544 RSAHPDASLIAFSD
+544 RAAHPDASLIAFSD
-558 GERKA
+558 GGRTA

-568 QRLKADAVEVAA
+568 QRLKADAAEVATA
-580 ELRAKGCR
+580 LRARGCE
-588 LIILSGDREAA
+588 LMILSGDRAAA
-599 VSIVAE
+599 VATVADA
-605 RLGIA
+605 LGIA
-610 DWQAEVDPA
+610 DWRAEVDPA

-667 SDAVFLGDRLKPVV
+667 SDAVFLGDRLAPVV
-681 TALDVSR
+681 TAIDVSR
-688 AAYRLMKQNLW
+688 AAYRLMKENLW

-706 IAVPIAVLGYV
+706 IAVPIAVFGYV
-717 TPLIAAAAMSGSSL
+717 TPLIAALAMSGSSM

-738 RLRRVAAPPAERP
+738 RLRRVAAPPAVRP
-751 PAAVAAAR
+751 PAAVVAAA
-759 DELATEQA
+759 EEAA
-767 KVQI
+767 